1 MPLEFFRDILDEH
14 LSDKEVQRQ
23 LETVLNWGRYAELFT
38 YDAETDKLS
47 LHQPASAADTANIPL
62 H

>member
-1 MPLEFFRDILDEH
+1 MEFFRDILDEH

-23 LETVLNWGRYAELFT
+23 LETVLSWGRYAELFA
-38 YDAETDKLS
+38 YDTESDKLS
-47 LHQPASAADTANIPL
+47 LHQSATAADAQENIPL